1 MSNTVNKSDLAATVA
16 EATGVS
22 KSKADEILTRAF
34 AEITSEVEAGNA
46 VSLAGFGKFYEK
58 DRPARAGRNPRT
70 GETIQIAAS
79 RSMKFRPFKA
89 KAA

>member
-1 MSNTVNKSDLAATVA
+1 MSNNVNKSDLAATVA

-46 VSLAGFGKFYEK
+46 VSLAGFGKFY
-58 DRPARAGRNPRT
+58 
-70 GETIQIAAS
+70 
-79 RSMKFRPFKA
+79 
-89 KAA
+89 